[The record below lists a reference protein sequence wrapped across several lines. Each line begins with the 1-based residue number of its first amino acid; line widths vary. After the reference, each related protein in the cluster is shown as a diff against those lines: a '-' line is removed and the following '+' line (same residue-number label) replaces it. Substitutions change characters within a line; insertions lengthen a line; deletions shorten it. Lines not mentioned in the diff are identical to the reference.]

1 MLNFLQTYKNAG
13 IKTTTTVK
21 FILQC
26 FLLVEIL
33 KLLVLE
39 LNRMTFDGMIF
50 YEYQYYLNFLIEF
63 FQGPNK

>member
-13 IKTTTTVK
+13 MKTTTTVK
-21 FILQC
+21 FILQS

-39 LNRMTFDGMIF
+39 QNRMIFDTMIF
-50 YEYQYYLNFLIEF
+50 YEYQYFNFLIEF
-63 FQGPNK
+63 YQGLNK